1 MNREFLMLAEVY
13 DPAKHQVN
21 GWYASEKLDG
31 QRAFWDGGLS
41 RGKPTDWVPWANL
54 ERKVRPVSTGLWSR
68 YGNVIPAS
76 DHWLDKLPKG
86 IFLDGELYCGN
97 LQNLRKIVSR
107 DIPSPALWDE
117 VKYLIFES
125 PGCEVFAD
133 GRINNA
139 NFKKNIVMED
149 CLSFLGIQHYCGYI
163 FSKTL
168 ATLKKEV
175 RTNKVVRV
183 LEQVQLPQGPMAA
196 KDEVYTMLNGIV
208 ESGGEGLILRAPNS
222 FWMPKRIKQLLKV
235 KPMLDSEGIV
245 VGHTEG
251 KNRLVGM
258 LGALVV
264 EWKGVKFELGTGL
277 DDGDR
282 HSKLF
287 PIGTKVRFK
296 YTSLTN
302 DGVPREA
309 RFDCIR
315 EDE

>member
-1 MNREFLMLAEVY
+1 M
-13 DPAKHQVN
+13 
-21 GWYASEKLDG
+21 
-31 QRAFWDGGLS
+31 
-41 RGKPTDWVPWANL
+41 
-54 ERKVRPVSTGLWSR
+54 
-68 YGNVIPAS
+68 
-76 DHWLDKLPKG
+76 
-86 IFLDGELYCGN
+86 
-97 LQNLRKIVSR
+97 
-107 DIPSPALWDE
+107 
-117 VKYLIFES
+117 KYLIFES